1 MKPPRR
7 SRLFRLRLLPL
18 VLGATMAAATSNGT
32 AQSNSKA
39 ATFYEDALVRYEKR
53 DIPGAIIQLKNA
65 LQIDP
70 AMLPVQL
77 LLGKALMLNGEVA
90 AAEVAYLEAL
100 KLGVN
105 RAEVV
110 LPLGR
115 AYVAQGKHKLV
126 LEEKTFILDGLPPS
140 TQLQMHLLR
149 ASIFADLGDSQRAL
163 RAIDEARAIDNR
175 SAQVW
180 LSEVPIRIRAGQ
192 LKEATLAADRAL
204 ALAPD
209 LAEVWY
215 HKGSILH
222 VQGELRGALS
232 AYDRVLQADP
242 SLVEARVS
250 RVGIYMDSSR
260 FADAAKD
267 VAELRRISPNE
278 PRGAYLKAL
287 LAERDGD
294 TVATNAALKEV
305 TDLLDPVPINFVRYR
320 PQLLMLNGL
329 AHFGLNQREKAKQ
342 YLEAF
347 QRVQNNTPASK
358 LLARLYQS
366 EGNAAQAANLLE
378 TYLKAQ
384 PGDGQAM
391 ILLATAY
398 MGMGRHSKATSLMQ
412 EAIKAKDNPGYRTA
426 LGLSFV
432 GGGQPTDATREFE
445 TAFKNDPGQTQAAIS
460 LIQLYLSS
468 NQASKAVPVAEAL
481 VKRESANP
489 GFHNLLGMAYGQ
501 VGNIPGSR
509 AAFEKAIKISPT
521 LTIAKVNLARVEIAT
536 KSYDAAATRL
546 LELVKID
553 DKNCE
558 AMEQL
563 SIIADIKGQPVEAQR
578 WLEKARDA
586 AGPKDLRW
594 GKALVEFHLKYGRAS
609 QALAAAK
616 VASNKAPEDL
626 PTLVALS
633 RAQIAIGDTIGAK
646 STLGNATRFA
656 EYNPGLQVEIA
667 SLQMAANN
675 PAGAAY
681 CLDKALASNPG
692 FLPAQALMAE
702 VEIRQKEF
710 AKAEKRAKDIAAQ
723 YPKLAVGHSLGG
735 DVAMARS
742 QPAAAVDAYRRAHQI
757 QPSTTTVMRLFQALA
772 AQDNGKPALVFAE
785 QWLQTHP
792 RDTVVRKALAN
803 GYARNGNWLPAK
815 AAYEAVLKA
824 KPDDPEALNNM
835 ANVQVRLKDPG
846 AIKTAELAMVK
857 APGNAFVTDTLGWAL
872 FQNGQYDRAL
882 QMLRDAR
889 LRQPDS
895 PEIRYHLAAAL
906 EKTGRNNEAREELEA
921 AFKVGRPFEGSADA
935 TKLLKSLK

>member
-1 MKPPRR
+1 
-7 SRLFRLRLLPL
+7 
-18 VLGATMAAATSNGT
+18 MAAATSNGV

-39 ATFYEDALVRYEKR
+39 ASFYEDALVRYEKR

-65 LQIDP
+65 LQVDP

-126 LEEKTFILDGLPPS
+126 LEDKTFALDGLPLP

-149 ASIFADLGDSQRAL
+149 ASIFADFGDSQRAL

-204 ALAPD
+204 ALAPE

-222 VQGELRGALS
+222 VQGDLRAALS
-232 AYDRVLQADP
+232 AYDRVLQSDP
-242 SLVEARVS
+242 AMIEARVS

-267 VAELRRISPNE
+267 IAELRRLSPVE

-287 LAERDGD
+287 LAERDND
-294 TVATNAALKEV
+294 TAATSAALKEV

-358 LLARLYQS
+358 LLARIYQG
-366 EGNAAQAANLLE
+366 EGNSAQAANLLE

-426 LGLSFV
+426 LGMSFV
-432 GGGQPTDATREFE
+432 GGGQPADATREFE
-445 TAFKNDPGQTQAAIS
+445 TAFKNDPGQTQ
-460 LIQLYLSS
+460 
-468 NQASKAVPVAEAL
+468 
-481 VKRESANP
+481 
-489 GFHNLLGMAYGQ
+489 
-501 VGNIPGSR
+501 
-509 AAFEKAIKISPT
+509 
-521 LTIAKVNLARVEIAT
+521 
-536 KSYDAAATRL
+536 
-546 LELVKID
+546 
-553 DKNCE
+553 
-558 AMEQL
+558 
-563 SIIADIKGQPVEAQR
+563 
-578 WLEKARDA
+578 
-586 AGPKDLRW
+586 
-594 GKALVEFHLKYGRAS
+594 
-609 QALAAAK
+609 
-616 VASNKAPEDL
+616 
-626 PTLVALS
+626 
-633 RAQIAIGDTIGAK
+633 
-646 STLGNATRFA
+646 
-656 EYNPGLQVEIA
+656 
-667 SLQMAANN
+667 
-675 PAGAAY
+675 
-681 CLDKALASNPG
+681 
-692 FLPAQALMAE
+692 
-702 VEIRQKEF
+702 
-710 AKAEKRAKDIAAQ
+710 
-723 YPKLAVGHSLGG
+723 
-735 DVAMARS
+735 
-742 QPAAAVDAYRRAHQI
+742 
-757 QPSTTTVMRLFQALA
+757 
-772 AQDNGKPALVFAE
+772 
-785 QWLQTHP
+785 
-792 RDTVVRKALAN
+792 
-803 GYARNGNWLPAK
+803 
-815 AAYEAVLKA
+815 
-824 KPDDPEALNNM
+824 
-835 ANVQVRLKDPG
+835 VRL
-846 AIKTAELAMVK
+846 A
-857 APGNAFVTDTLGWAL
+857 
-872 FQNGQYDRAL
+872 
-882 QMLRDAR
+882 
-889 LRQPDS
+889 
-895 PEIRYHLAAAL
+895 
-906 EKTGRNNEAREELEA
+906 
-921 AFKVGRPFEGSADA
+921 
-935 TKLLKSLK
+935 